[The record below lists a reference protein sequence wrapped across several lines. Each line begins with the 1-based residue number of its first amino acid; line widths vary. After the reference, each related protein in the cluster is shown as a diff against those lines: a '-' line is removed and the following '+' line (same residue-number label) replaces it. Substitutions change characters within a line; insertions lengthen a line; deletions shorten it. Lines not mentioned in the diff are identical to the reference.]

1 MWNVIHSDTNQQKM
15 NKNNFHFFQ
24 TTGLFLLGTFPL
36 CSSPSQSKTTIND
49 RSFNCTFIRIDPLLS
64 RDLSFPFISDPKD
77 KTHFGNSMLCS
88 PNESFSVCMYLPTPS
103 LQSRA
108 MPGHNAPVFSH
119 SARACHMLRVEIKFI
134 FSQQYE
140 YKCKYSY
147 CSTYARSYQVCIFG
161 RFSYKVQ
168 FAPTCFPYVAYDK
181 PQFI

>member
-1 MWNVIHSDTNQQKM
+1 M

-36 CSSPSQSKTTIND
+36 CSSPSQSKATNND
-49 RSFNCTFIRIDPLLS
+49 RSFNCTFIRIAPLLS
-64 RDLSFPFISDPKD
+64 FPSHLFLILKTKHNLATVCSVHQMNHFLFACICPYQVCSCDL
-77 KTHFGNSMLCS
+77 T
-88 PNESFSVCMYLPTPS
+88 
-103 LQSRA
+103 SRA
-108 MPGHNAPVFSH
+108 MTGHNAPVFSH
-119 SARACHMLRVEIKFI
+119 SARACHMLIIEIKFI